1 MSKKIHSIYKDL
13 YLKYGDNIASVKSR
27 NQKQQYVRFKYLINC
42 INFKKNESLLD
53 VGCGLGDLAGY
64 LKKNK
69 IECNYL
75 GIDFVDNFINTASK
89 KYSKDQKTKFLKMDI
104 EKDAFPKNY
113 DWLLLSGLFN
123 DKDKNSYKFM
133 IKIITKMFKASKKG
147 IVFNNLTKYVD
158 YENKT
163 LFYTYPDKI
172 FRYCVTNL
180 SRYIVLKTNYQTK
193 KGTIP
198 FEYTM
203 AVYKK

>member
-1 MSKKIHSIYKDL
+1 MSKKIHSIYKNL

-27 NQKQQYVRFKYLINC
+27 NQNQQYMRFRYLMDC
-42 INFKKNESLLD
+42 IKVKKNESILD

-69 IECNYL
+69 IRCNYL
-75 GIDFVDNFINTASK
+75 GIDFVDNFIDTASK
-89 KYSKDQKTKFLKMDI
+89 KYKRNQKTKFLKIDI

-123 DKDKNSYKFM
+123 DKDTNSYEFM

-147 IVFNNLTKYVD
+147 IVFNSLTKYVD
-158 YENKT
+158 YEDKT
-163 LFYTYPDKI
+163 LFYSYPDKI
-172 FRYCVTNL
+172 FKYCIKNL
-180 SRYIVLKTNYQTK
+180 SKYIVLKTNYQTK
-193 KGTIP
+193 KDTIP